1 MQFIHCIL
9 DLFENRTT
17 IYNNISQTYI
27 CILITITKIS
37 NVRKKYKLSI
47 TMKQKKKKK
56 CLPGRKKRVVFLS
69 KLEIIRP
76 SLQSS
81 LSNKNYNDLS
91 IKKNVKLTLK
101 NLADNLTSKYTYK
114 FSCCKEPFFH
124 CY

>member
-47 TMKQKKKKK
+47 TMKQKKIKVFTWPKKK
-56 CLPGRKKRVVFLS
+56 SGVF
-69 KLEIIRP
+69 K
-76 SLQSS
+76 Q
-81 LSNKNYNDLS
+81 
-91 IKKNVKLTLK
+91 T
-101 NLADNLTSKYTYK
+101 
-114 FSCCKEPFFH
+114 
-124 CY
+124 